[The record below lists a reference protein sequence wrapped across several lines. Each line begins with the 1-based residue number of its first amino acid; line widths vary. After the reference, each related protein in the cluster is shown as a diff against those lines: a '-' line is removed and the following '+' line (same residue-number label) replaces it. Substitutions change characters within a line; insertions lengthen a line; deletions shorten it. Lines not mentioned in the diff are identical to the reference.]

1 MMFLRLQSILSRSGL
16 DQNFWS
22 KFRKKAKDFESEI
35 DFGGQF
41 VGVNKQFKKRQKYV
55 ELLINQLF

>member
-1 MMFLRLQSILSRSGL
+1 MMFLLLQSILSRSGL

-22 KFRKKAKDFESEI
+22 KFRKKVKDFESEN

-41 VGVNKQFKKRQKYV
+41 VGVKKQFKKDKNM
-55 ELLINQLF
+55 LNF

>member
-1 MMFLRLQSILSRSGL
+1 MMFLLLQSILSRSGL

-22 KFRKKAKDFESEI
+22 QFRKKAKDFESEN

-41 VGVNKQFKKRQKYV
+41 VGVKKNLKKTK
-55 ELLINQLF
+55 IS